1 MFEELKV
8 FDLLDETCQ
17 LKSLSGLNF
26 LPVILQM
33 KKFQDIY
40 ITEKKDTAFVFT
52 IIKIEGM
59 WKNVK
64 KFLKQGSEV
73 WFYMGN
79 MICLVRVR
87 KLHLI
92 FIIRVPVEI

>member
-8 FDLLDETCQ
+8 FDFLDETCQ

-52 IIKIEGM
+52 IIKIEG
-59 WKNVK
+59 
-64 KFLKQGSEV
+64 
-73 WFYMGN
+73 
-79 MICLVRVR
+79 I
-87 KLHLI
+87 
-92 FIIRVPVEI
+92 

>member
-1 MFEELKV
+1 MFEVLKV

-26 LPVILQM
+26 LPVILQI

-52 IIKIEGM
+52 IIKIEG
-59 WKNVK
+59 
-64 KFLKQGSEV
+64 
-73 WFYMGN
+73 
-79 MICLVRVR
+79 I
-87 KLHLI
+87 
-92 FIIRVPVEI
+92 